1 MTPRSPRIRSACI
14 GLLVLAGLALPGGPA
29 RAADLRIGYVDSARL
44 FNEYAAAKD
53 AQQRFDRQVEGWRNE
68 ASEKEKAVS
77 QLRAEVRDQGP
88 MLSALRRQE
97 KEAALQRAI
106 SEYET
111 FIQSIWGPSGR
122 AATENEAATRE
133 IVQQI
138 RVAVEKI
145 AAQKALE
152 LVLDSAGGFII
163 YADRTMDITPDV
175 LTELAARASGQN

>member
-1 MTPRSPRIRSACI
+1 MISTRLLPIRGVPA
-14 GLLVLAGLALPGGPA
+14 LALALVLASAGGA
-29 RAADLRIGYVDSARL
+29 GAADLRIGYVDSARL
-44 FNEYAAAKD
+44 FAEYPAARE

-106 SEYET
+106 GEYES
-111 FIQSIWGPSGR
+111 FIQGIWGPSGR
-122 AATENEAATRE
+122 AASENDAATRE
-133 IVQQI
+133 LVQQI

-145 AAQKALE
+145 AADKALE

-163 YADRTMDITPDV
+163 YADRSMDITAEV
-175 LTELAARASGQN
+175 LAELAARAGGQN